1 MPRCVRTPDRITVLR
16 PGSGKNGRKMAVF
29 VRGRPS
35 SCFRLSGP
43 ETDFRNGRM
52 LAGRVSAAETGA
64 VRRRCVRIA
73 GRGRVLRTGTK
84 GGLYAGGTFPG
95 VGSVRAVVTGGGGRP
110 MGKGRK
116 SRKKDG
122 RLPVGRKGPSR
133 GSPSREACRVKPEI
147 GPGKTKSGK
156 DLRFGVRPFAADAFY
171 GGLAVSRLPAGGSDI
186 GVFPPVFCR
195 FTRKSRHGAAFR
207 RSAFC
212 RGCVATA

>member
-1 MPRCVRTPDRITVLR
+1 
-16 PGSGKNGRKMAVF
+16 MAVF

-156 DLRFGVRPFAADAFY
+156 DLRFGVRPFAADDFRPEDRISAFFRRY
-171 GGLAVSRLPAGGSDI
+171 SVVSRGNPDTARPFAGARFVVAAWRRRRTPAAGS
-186 GVFPPVFCR
+186 GEHVF
-195 FTRKSRHGAAFR
+195 GA
-207 RSAFC
+207 
-212 RGCVATA
+212 